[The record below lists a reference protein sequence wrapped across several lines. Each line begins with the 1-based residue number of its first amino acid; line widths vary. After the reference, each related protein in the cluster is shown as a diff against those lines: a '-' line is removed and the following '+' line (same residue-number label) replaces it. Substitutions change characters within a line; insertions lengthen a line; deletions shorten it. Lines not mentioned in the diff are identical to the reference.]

1 MRRFMVL
8 IIAVGLF
15 SQSQLKAQITCSKNR
30 CTYLPLSQTT
40 LDQMFYDFKTQYTNK
55 LFEDMAVA
63 ASLANLTS
71 APVGSVNL
79 YGWTM
84 GVSAG
89 IGYVPVTE
97 VTIPITGYGE
107 LKDIPRAGAA
117 VNPRI
122 FFGAN
127 VGWLFNAPY
136 DPWEPEDSEPG
147 WFSLS
152 KFDVYG
158 SVMQDKRKFALDDK
172 GGDLSVQTRNLGF
185 DVRYH
190 LVEGKPLAGG
200 PMLRFLGVSVGTG
213 FHRASLDIEAK
224 QLQDQKIKIALTGG
238 SNLIWDGANIMTM
251 QSKATTI
258 PFEINTGLQMLYVL
272 NLTFGAGMAI
282 NKGSA
287 DFVMTRVGPV
297 YLSSDSAALM
307 AALAGQTVTSSSY
320 NSYLTMQLT
329 GTGTAPKSMIYGKL
343 GVDLNIF
350 WLKVFAEGTFTK
362 QAYAGNVGVRFQM

>member
-1 MRRFMVL
+1 MRGLLLVL
-8 IIAVGLF
+8 FVFGLG
-15 SQSQLKAQITCSKNR
+15 QSRLEAQIS
-30 CTYLPLSQTT
+30 CTGAGCAYLPLSQAT
-40 LDQMFYDFKTQYTNK
+40 LDQMFYDLKTQYTDK
-55 LFEDMAVA
+55 LFEDMAAA

-71 APVGSVNL
+71 APVGTVNL
-79 YGWTM
+79 YGWTL

-89 IGYVPVTE
+89 VGYIPVKE

-127 VGWLFNAPY
+127 VGWLLNAPY

-158 SVMQDKRKFALDDK
+158 SFLEDKRKFALDDK
-172 GGDLSVQTRNLGF
+172 GGNLAVQTRNLGF

-190 LVEGKPLAGG
+190 LVEGKPLAAG
-200 PMLRFLGVSVGTG
+200 PLLRFLGVSVGTG
-213 FHRASLDIEAK
+213 YHRASLDIEAQ
-224 QLQDQKIKIALTGG
+224 QLENQKMKIALSGG
-238 SNLIWDGANIMTM
+238 STLIWDGANILTM
-251 QSKATTI
+251 QSKTTTI
-258 PFEINTGLQMLYVL
+258 PFEINTGLQLLYIL
-272 NLTFGAGMAI
+272 NLTFGGGMAI

-297 YLSSDSAALM
+297 YLSNDSAALL
-307 AALAGQTVTSSSY
+307 AAATGQTVTSSAY

-329 GTGTAPKSMIYGKL
+329 GSGSAPRSMAYAKL
-343 GVDLNIF
+343 GVDINLL
-350 WLKVFAEGTFTK
+350 WLKIFAEGTFTK
-362 QAYAGNVGVRFQM
+362 KAYAGNLGVRFQM